1 VCVPLSLSLSLS
13 LFLHLS
19 PSLSLCEMWPSCRA
33 CAALLL
39 HCLGALLVCGSA
51 DAFTILSPFSYSSL
65 SFKNLLNS
73 VLLSSNANL
82 AGGGRNLKSDVL
94 EDASLITVSIKV
106 APKIKQTDNNN
117 GNNNCD
123 NYRGHLD

>member
-1 VCVPLSLSLSLS
+1 MAMRPT
-13 LFLHLS
+13 
-19 PSLSLCEMWPSCRA
+19 
-33 CAALLL
+33 ALLL
-39 HCLGALLVCGSA
+39 HCLGAALLVCGSA

-94 EDASLITVSIKV
+94 EDASLITVS
-106 APKIKQTDNNN
+106 AA
-117 GNNNCD
+117 
-123 NYRGHLD
+123 NYRNLALQQSC